1 MVLFFNNIIVL
12 FHIFILRFLLKSGQL
27 LTGQNVAFVGMSN
40 EPERLITERDHP
52 IIYEEDGEMPPFE
65 GIDASTLEGH
75 PADDFLLKSEYTP
88 VDLSSYLQTSVAD
101 TKYATINHTHSA
113 SQITSGTLS
122 VSRGGTGATSLSS
135 LANSLSPY
143 LSGSSGGNIAIA
155 YGTSITA
162 SFTIRCAIYTAYY
175 GSVDK
180 CGIWMATES
189 CTRRMGDLSGADVDF
204 TISGR
209 TCNCD
214 TKWVTDPM
222 LVVFG

>member
-1 MVLFFNNIIVL
+1 MVLFFNTIIVL

-101 TKYATINHTHSA
+101 TKYATINHTHTA
-113 SQITSGTLS
+113 NQIT
-122 VSRGGTGATSLSS
+122 GGTFGGNVTAATSGATLTLPQIRNIYANTTDLTAESS
-135 LANSLSPY
+135 ELGTGVVY
-143 LSGSSGGNIAIA
+143 LV
-155 YGTSITA
+155 Y
-162 SFTIRCAIYTAYY
+162 
-175 GSVDK
+175 
-180 CGIWMATES
+180 E
-189 CTRRMGDLSGADVDF
+189 
-204 TISGR
+204 
-209 TCNCD
+209 
-214 TKWVTDPM
+214 
-222 LVVFG
+222 